1 MTDQRLL
8 DVLHRREDNYLLPFY
23 WQHGT
28 HRDRIPAQVQRIY
41 DSGCRALCVESRPH
55 PDFCGP
61 DWWADMDIILAEC
74 EKLGMKVWILD
85 DKRFPTGYANGM
97 IAKKYPH
104 LRQWT
109 LVERH
114 VDVMGPMDG
123 ASFLMIPDC
132 PEEPLVG
139 VFAYPRTGDDEDVAG
154 PPVDLTANAHD
165 GYLFWDVPD
174 GCYRIFFF
182 YKNQHCGRKDYM
194 DMISAES
201 CRVLIEAVYEPHY
214 EHYARY
220 FGNTLVGFFSDEPCF
235 GNNSGSYM
243 RTDFGFYEH
252 RIGDTGLALPYNE
265 NLLALM
271 SEELGED
278 ATPYLGELWYMS
290 DHAPKTRLAYMNAAT
305 RLWRECF
312 SFQVGNWCREHGIMY
327 IGHIIEDM
335 NAHARLTVSGGHY
348 FRALEGQDMSGIDI
362 VLHQVMPAMGH
373 HMHNASCSGGMVDPA
388 FFHYVLAQLAASM
401 ARQYPQMQ
409 GRAMCEVFGAFG
421 WGEGCPLMKWLM
433 DFLLVR
439 GVNHF
444 VPHAFSPDYPDP
456 DCPPHFGAEG
466 HDPQFDGFS
475 ALMKYTNQAAHL
487 LTGGTPVVSCA
498 ILYHAE
504 GEWMNRRGDAE
515 LTQIPAKVLLD
526 EHLNYD
532 IICVDKLMDPAT
544 VLVDRRALGEDGE
557 VTAPKLRVGDVTYGA
572 LIVPYAPELP
582 ADLLERLEALDQAH
596 FPVILCDGMPRCAS
610 GVFLQAG
617 EIPKFLRLLDL
628 EDVKVAGDHPLLTF
642 SHTVRDGSHV
652 FMFFNESNHPVETA
666 VTLPVSGSFARLR
679 LIEEGIYGDTTPDGE
694 VSLSLL
700 AGESEILV
708 FGDVPDLPPVP
719 VLTDPVTLTPTYT
732 ISLAESEDLTAFVPY
747 TVTDA
752 LLNITG
758 KDALPHFSGKMRY
771 DFMLDLDEVPAGA
784 VLDLGRVG
792 QTARLF
798 VNDAD
803 AGIRITAPYRFP
815 VAELLRAGKNRITV
829 EVSNTLVGKARDGF
843 SFHMPLLPSGL
854 LGPVRLWQTASS
866 FPERNQH
873 HHEEIHSRP

>member
-1 MTDQRLL
+1 MTDQRFFDILSGL
-8 DVLHRREDNYLLPFY
+8 EDNYLLPFY

-28 HRDRIPAQVQRIY
+28 HRDRIPEQVRRIY

-55 PDFCGP
+55 KDFCGP
-61 DWWADMDIILAEC
+61 DWWADMDIILDEC
-74 EKLGMKVWILD
+74 EKLSMKVWILD
-85 DKRFPTGYANGM
+85 DQHFPTGYANGM

-114 VDVMGPMDG
+114 VDVMGPLED
-123 ASFLMIPDC
+123 ASFLMTPDR

-139 VFAYPRTGDDEDVAG
+139 VFAYPRTGDDEDMESA
-154 PPVDLTANAHD
+154 PIDLTENARD
-165 GYLFWDVPD
+165 GYLFWDVPE
-174 GCYRIFFF
+174 GCYRIFFL
-182 YKNQHCGRKDYM
+182 YKNQYCGRKDYM

-235 GNNSGSYM
+235 GNNSGNYM

-252 RIGDTGLALPYNE
+252 RIGDSGLALPYNE
-265 NLLALM
+265 NLLSLM

-278 ATPYLGELWYMS
+278 ARPYLGELWYMS
-290 DHAPKTRLAYMNAAT
+290 DHSHKTRLAYMNAAT
-305 RLWRECF
+305 KLWRECF
-312 SFQVGNWCREHGIMY
+312 SFQVGNWCREHGVMY

-362 VLHQVMPAMGH
+362 VLQQVMPAMGH

-401 ARQYPQMQ
+401 ARQYPQMK

-444 VPHAFSPDYPDP
+444 VPHAFSPDYPDR

-475 ALMKYTNQAAHL
+475 ALMRYTNKVSHL
-487 LTGGTPVVSCA
+487 LSGGTPVVSCA

-515 LTQIPAKVLLD
+515 LTQVPAKVLLD
-526 EHLNYD
+526 DHINYD
-532 IICVDKLMDPAT
+532 IISIDRLCGESIGSEGGKLT
-544 VLVDRRALGEDGE
+544 
-557 VTAPKLRVGDVTYGA
+557 VGDMTYGA
-572 LIVPYAPELP
+572 LIIPYAPKLPQHLLKKLVELNG
-582 ADLLERLEALDQAH
+582 EGV
-596 FPVILCDGMPRCAS
+596 PVILCDGIPENAV
-610 GVFLQAG
+610 GTHKQADELPNFIRG
-617 EIPKFLRLLDL
+617 LGLGDIE
-628 EDVKVAGDHPLLTF
+628 VAGDHPLLTF

-652 FMFFNESNHPVETA
+652 FMFFNESNLPVETT
-666 VTLPVSGSFARLR
+666 VTLPVSGDFARLR
-679 LIEEGIYGDTTPDGE
+679 LIEDGIYGDTTPDGE

-700 AGESEILV
+700 AGESEIFV

-719 VLTDPVTLTPTYT
+719 VLIDPVTLIPTYT
-732 ISLAESEDLTAFVPY
+732 ISLAKSEDLTAFEPY
-747 TVTDA
+747 TVTDT
-752 LLNITG
+752 LFSITG

-771 DFMLDLDEVPAGA
+771 DFTFDLDKVPTGA

-792 QTARLF
+792 QTARLT
-798 VNDAD
+798 VNGTD
-803 AGIRITAPYRFP
+803 AGIRITNPYRFP
-815 VAELLRAGKNRITV
+815 VAELLRAGENRITV
-829 EVSNTLVGKARDGF
+829 EVSNTLVGKERDGF
-843 SFHMPLLPSGL
+843 SYHIPLLPSGL
-854 LGPVRLWQTASS
+854 LGPVRLWRKA
-866 FPERNQH
+866 
-873 HHEEIHSRP
+873 